1 MGQLF
6 RRADILLPEKDIDM
20 TKWSVVAC
28 DQFSSQPAY
37 WEARKREIGEEPSSL
52 HMMLPEAYLASSDP
66 VAAARHIDLAME
78 DYLGLGIFRTVSDSY
93 VYVERTLQSGK
104 TRRGLVGVLDLEEY
118 DYSRGSVSPIRA
130 TEGTIES
137 RLPVRVQVREGA
149 ALEMPHI
156 MVFIDDP
163 DNTVMGR
170 LAESAHLLPELYDFE
185 LNGGGGHLTG
195 CQVSGKAADKVDAA
209 LAALGAPETLR
220 KKYGVGAPVVFA
232 MGDGNHSLATAK
244 QCWERMKPRL
254 TVAEKENHPARWSL
268 VELVNIHDE
277 AIAFEPIHRVLFDT
291 DPEAFLRMAADRI
304 ENDFHPGAG
313 LHRVLLVTEAEE
325 LEITAT
331 GFSIGSLI
339 GAAEEFCQD
348 YIAAHGGRVDYIHND
363 ETAMELG
370 RKAGCA
376 ALLLPKMEKDELFPS
391 IVRSGPFPKKSF
403 SIGRAE
409 DKRYYVECRK
419 IKI

>member
-1 MGQLF
+1 MGELF
-6 RRADILLPEKDIDM
+6 RRAEILLPEEDIDL

-37 WEARKREIGEEPSSL
+37 WEAREREIGDQPSTL
-52 HMMLPEAYLASSDP
+52 RMMLPEAYLAESDP
-66 VAAARHIDLAME
+66 VDAAKRINAAME
-78 DYLGLGIFRTVSDSY
+78 EYLELGMFRTVPDSY
-93 VYVERTLQSGK
+93 VYVERTLQSGIV
-104 TRRGLVGVLDLEEY
+104 RRGLVGVLDLEEY
-118 DYSRGSVSPIRA
+118 DYSKGSASPIRA

-137 RLPVRVQVREGA
+137 RLPARVQVREGA

-163 DNTVMGR
+163 ENTVMGQ
-170 LAESAHLLPELYDFE
+170 LSDNKHLLPELYDFD
-185 LNGGGGHLTG
+185 LNGGGGRLSG
-195 CQVSGKAADKVDAA
+195 YQVSGKAADRVDAA
-209 LAALGAPETLR
+209 LKALSAPEVLR

-254 TVAEKENHPARWSL
+254 TPAEKENHPSRWSL

-277 AIAFEPIHRVLFDT
+277 AITFEPIHRVLFNT
-291 DPEAFLRMAADRI
+291 DPEAFLRSATDRI
-304 ENDFHPGAG
+304 ENDSHPGAG
-313 LHRVLLVTEAEE
+313 LHRVLLVTGSGER
-325 LEITAT
+325 EITAT
-331 GFSIGSLI
+331 GFSIGTLI
-339 GAAEEFCQD
+339 AAAEDFCQG
-348 YIAAHGGRVDYIHND
+348 YIAAHGGSVDYIHND
-363 ETAMELG
+363 ETAVELG
-370 RKAGCA
+370 RKTGCA

-409 DKRYYVECRK
+409 DKRYYLECRK
-419 IKI
+419 IK

>member
-1 MGQLF
+1 MGELF
-6 RRADILLPEKDIDM
+6 RRADILLPEKDIDL
-20 TKWSVVAC
+20 TNWSVVAC
-28 DQFSSQPAY
+28 DQFSAQPAY
-37 WEARKREIGEEPSSL
+37 WEARKREIGDDPSTL
-52 HMMLPEAYLASSDP
+52 HMMLPEAYLATGDP
-66 VAAARHIDLAME
+66 LAEARRIDLAME
-78 DYLGLGIFRTVSDSY
+78 DYLGLGFFRTIADSY

-104 TRRGLVGVLDLEEY
+104 KRRGLVGVLDLEEY

-163 DNTVMGR
+163 ENTVMGQ
-170 LAESAHLLPELYDFE
+170 LTESAHLLPEVYDFD

-195 CQVSGKAADKVDAA
+195 YQVSGKAADKVDEAIAA
-209 LAALGAPETLR
+209 LSAPETLR
-220 KKYGVGAPVVFA
+220 KKYGAGAPVVFA

-244 QCWERMKPRL
+244 QCWERMKPHL

-277 AIAFEPIHRVLFDT
+277 AITFEPIHRVLFNT
-291 DPEAFLRMAADRI
+291 DPEAFFRSATDRI
-304 ENDFHPGAG
+304 ENDLHPGAG
-313 LHRVLLVTEAEE
+313 LHRVLLVTEAGER
-325 LEITAT
+325 EITAT
-331 GFSIGSLI
+331 GFSIGALI
-339 GAAEEFCQD
+339 GTAEEFCQD
-348 YIAAHGGRVDYIHND
+348 YIAAHGGSVDYIHND
-363 ETAMELG
+363 ETAVDLG

-376 ALLLPKMEKDELFPS
+376 ALLLPKMEKSELFPS
-391 IVRSGPFPKKSF
+391 IVRFGPFPKKSF

-409 DKRYYVECRK
+409 DKRYYMECRK
-419 IKI
+419 IK